1 MAAINFFANNEQNQ
15 AEILAVAK
23 QIQFSQIKDMVFA
36 FGEPHEI
43 KGYTATGSSIPG
55 TLPAVEINGI
65 NSLGHMVQVK
75 VVANND
81 IKHPARAGTFLVYAL
96 GRLTGRV
103 QGDRFVSF
111 E

>member
-23 QIQFSQIKDMVFA
+23 QISLSHINDVVFA
-36 FGEPHEI
+36 YGEPV
-43 KGYTATGSSIPG
+43 KVQGYTAAGSSVKG

-65 NSLGHMVQVK
+65 NSNGNMVVVK

-81 IKHPARAGTFLVYAL
+81 IKYPRAAGSYLVYAL
-96 GRLTGRV
+96 GRLTGKV
-103 QGDRFVSF
+103 FGDRFVSF